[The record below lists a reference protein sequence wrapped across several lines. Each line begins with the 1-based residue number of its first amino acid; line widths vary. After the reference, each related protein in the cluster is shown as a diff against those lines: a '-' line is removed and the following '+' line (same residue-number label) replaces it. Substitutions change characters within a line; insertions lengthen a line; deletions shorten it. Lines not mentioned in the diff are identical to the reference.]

1 MIRLFEECLGIRR
14 AILLK
19 YKLRDLAHVYS
30 RPASPGALSVGNN
43 SRSSHGTRS
52 TASRRM
58 GPGGGSVSPLVSYS
72 TASRRNRH
80 ISADSPEHRSPQ
92 RKIALNGH
100 ATSPRNL
107 QSSNSPQRRQS
118 DKSELLEK
126 AKLARELIMAK
137 GKLRDE
143 AKAPGRPPVS
153 PSMLTEGNGSISSV
167 GIQTTKLRQVDQ
179 GGSSEVSLGGK
190 SLTLRRLEQGGDS
203 ISSFGDR
210 SSPNSAGQGSERRR
224 EPGGARRTLADSD
237 SATVSSHNKRSS
249 ASSRARM
256 AAKTR
261 SDLLELSTPLR
272 LHDSSDFS
280 GEGTDGSSPR
290 QASSSEKISPT
301 GRTRRTQKDCVPSRT
316 SVPSIS
322 PLGSTRRSLH
332 TSPASVEKIATK
344 SPGRRAP
351 QRINNFKSSMEHKSA
366 GSSVRQHQNVSSELL
381 ELRRFGGNEN
391 PVNNGK

>member
-80 ISADSPEHRSPQ
+80 VSANSPEQRRSQ
-92 RKIALNGH
+92 QKIGTNGQ
-100 ATSPRNL
+100 ATSPRNP
-107 QSSNSPQRRQS
+107 QSSNSPQRRQAE
-118 DKSELLEK
+118 KSELLEK

-153 PSMLTEGNGSISSV
+153 PGMLTEGNGSISSV

-290 QASSSEKISPT
+290 LSPT

-322 PLGSTRRSLH
+322 PLGSTRRSLP